1 MGQTET
7 GIFAWSSRR
16 RRERRR
22 DVKSLKMGDGPP
34 LPLNPHPTQRGEVS
48 ADPLSANFPHSSSL
62 TNHLQLDET
71 GLCNGAQNW
80 CTTKSRPVRFSAT
93 WTIRNFS
100 LHFERGV
107 SLESGVFTSGDAADD
122 SRWCLKLHM
131 SRQTGAS
138 SSYSSGLTS
147 EADPN
152 AASDHNYNIPHVA
165 PRHPVVVQQLPPNV
179 PPDFQPQRHNHYP
192 AQQQQQQQLQPQ
204 QHHAPDQAAGAQQRG
219 PHHPPPPP
227 PPPPAHQ
234 QHEPLSPNHNHHH
247 HHNYHVRGG
256 EMSASSSSSQSTA
269 DESISL
275 YLCLL
280 STDKPDVWAKYK
292 FCILDENLEECIA
305 ARPQSRRFTPGK
317 RCGPTLRSMDTSRQ
331 GRFLS
336 EILYDDQL
344 IVSCQILVVMET
356 QNRMGVVNKLKIPEC
371 TIGEDLSSLLD
382 SSRLSDVTVNVKGKD
397 FHLHQNILAARSPVF
412 RAMFD
417 HDMLESCQR
426 HVDIPDISIDVM
438 KDLVRFI
445 YTGVAPNLE
454 TLAPELLA
462 AADKYGLTRLKLQC
476 ESHLSTNLSATNV
489 CELLVVADLHDS
501 AFLRKEALQFLV
513 NNANQ
518 VMTTAGYRTMESSHP
533 QLVSEAFRLL
543 ASMSAK
549 GNDGETAST
558 AKRVKLSD

>member
-80 CTTKSRPVRFSAT
+80 CTTKSRLVRFSAT

-138 SSYSSGLTS
+138 SSYGSGLTTS

-179 PPDFQPQRHNHYP
+179 PPDFQPQRHNHY
-192 AQQQQQQQLQPQ
+192 
-204 QHHAPDQAAGAQQRG
+204 
-219 PHHPPPPP
+219 
-227 PPPPAHQ
+227 
-234 QHEPLSPNHNHHH
+234 H

-356 QNRMGVVNKLKIPEC
+356 QNRMGVVNKLKIPDC

-454 TLAPELLA
+454 TLSPELLA

-549 GNDGETAST
+549 GNDGET
-558 AKRVKLSD
+558 